1 MQEYGSDGS
10 SKPGENR
17 GGKADNGKITQNQAE
32 GYQAQPH
39 QYSLMS
45 QKSFS
50 CPGKEPEQNT
60 GNYFRT
66 APGAYETSSS
76 SNQYHNPR
84 YNNPSVPPT
93 FSSPPNS
100 PLVGLVFDPASSN
113 YSGPGIMTDRLNS
126 DRRSLS
132 SWSISNQEPIG
143 TGAKKKIVKSQDKKS
158 IYNADLRYN
167 ERYKDNRTES
177 DRKRKQDI
185 TFASESTSSLD
196 YFLEGERMVSELCN
210 IPDSNVR
217 NDSSGSSKQ
226 NIKSNNQEVE
236 KNNRCGSSDVL
247 LTAIDKIV
255 IHDQIPNQ
263 IVQLAIEACTD
274 AENIAIAHHNRPC
287 FKNIHSICAK
297 TRSNVQKPDSAVAN
311 LHSQGIPWV
320 IKNFIFSF
328 VRILDGWKGVKEL
341 LSEKHDT
348 FSRIENKY
356 YSPNIRECF
365 VQWQA
370 VTKEMLTHIYK
381 TFKCLDHGFTM
392 EQKSF
397 THNYYATNSA
407 APRHQN
413 QNKFQPPK
421 QHIST
426 PRPVNV
432 PHQLY
437 NAIQPPWIQN
447 QNQIVSQTFNE
458 VPWPAA
464 RTGVSYK
471 KFPVVPPPNSHSF
484 CPLSDQTEMDTRTQF
499 KCDPCNIRETKP
511 RQSWTITNMPDFRVL
526 ESMCYADQR
535 DLYNTLKHKMDAE
548 LGKAPGQPFLGNIPG
563 DVMQQRKDLDLKS
576 KMIPLSHVEKTL
588 IPSMASTNDLRGCY
602 VQKNNSCGDT
612 KEEADFFAAWGQM
625 VQKEPNELITHH
637 SHNMQIPSN
646 VVIPN
651 NISGPV
657 QFIDPENDEFHEMTK
672 VYMKPGSYKV
682 PIKPADPIT
691 SFGVGN
697 PQDVTFD
704 NCLDDNN
711 AALKMKLPFAPV
723 TLAPQPKYNMESW
736 PCLIARRNDDIS
748 NDDQKM
754 LPRTV
759 LPGLD
764 LRTVEALDVLSALT
778 SDRAWEAAKQ
788 SVPKFVDLLQ
798 EDSKSDTARLYDA
811 LRLSVSEEYI
821 NDFKESKIKVEHN
834 EPWSSE
840 LHANNLVLKS
850 LPDLWD
856 ADKLNS
862 TQSECAVQSSPKN
875 DTTKVQEHELK
886 SFDGNESAELPV
898 NKNAESK
905 ENIRCPSYDHT
916 GNCIRDEN
924 QKKSSGKSKVAVSG
938 MWYHPKKKKPISNS
952 IVKKFEIILKKF
964 SQINEATFIQHDMD
978 IKVAPRFYEV
988 VKYPM
993 CLHDIST
1000 KLKNSSYTDYDQVVQ
1015 DFRRIFNNV
1024 RMYLKTYPD
1033 TTMKK
1038 NVNKLS
1044 AEFEKMLNDEFQTK
1058 TECKSKS
1065 QEPMEAIEH
1074 RKIEKDNNSKSLEQS
1089 KDNVNNKKDL
1099 KSGDTKK

>member
-1 MQEYGSDGS
+1 MQDYGSEGS
-10 SKPGENR
+10 SKPGESR
-17 GGKADNGKITQNQAE
+17 GGKAEAGRASAHHGDC
-32 GYQAQPH
+32 YQGPSH
-39 QYSLMS
+39 QYPLMT
-45 QKSFS
+45 QKTFS
-50 CPGKEPEQNT
+50 GSSKELPEQNP
-60 GNYFRT
+60 GNYSRGT
-66 APGAYETSSS
+66 PGIYETSSS
-76 SNQYHNPR
+76 SQQYQNPR
-84 YNNPSVPPT
+84 YNNPSVPT

-100 PLVGLVFDPASSN
+100 PLVGLVFDPSSSS

-126 DRRSLS
+126 DRRSQS
-132 SWSISNQEPIG
+132 SWSTSNQEPIG
-143 TGAKKKIVKSQDKKS
+143 TGAKKKIVKSQDTK
-158 IYNADLRYN
+158 NAYSSDIRYH
-167 ERYKDNRTES
+167 ERYKDNSTEIE
-177 DRKRKQDI
+177 RLRKQDK
-185 TFASESTSSLD
+185 TLKSESTSSLD
-196 YFLEGERMVSELCN
+196 FFLEGERMVSELCN
-210 IPDSNVR
+210 ISDPNANLRSDAGN
-217 NDSSGSSKQ
+217 SKQ
-226 NIKSNNQEVE
+226 NTKTINQEDD
-236 KNNRCGSSDVL
+236 KNSRCGSSDVL
-247 LTAIDKIV
+247 LTALDKIV

-413 QNKFQPPK
+413 PNKFQQTKP
-421 QHIST
+421 HVST

-432 PHQLY
+432 SPQLY

-447 QNQIVSQTFNE
+447 QNQVVCQSFNDG
-458 VPWPAA
+458 PWPA
-464 RTGVSYK
+464 RSGVSYK
-471 KFPVVPPPNSHSF
+471 KFPVAPPQNSHNF
-484 CPLSDQTEMDTRTQF
+484 YPLSDQSEIDSFQRSQI
-499 KCDPCNIRETKP
+499 KCDPCNVRETKP
-511 RQSWTITNMPDFRVL
+511 RQSWTISNMPDFRVL

-535 DLYNTLKHKMDAE
+535 ELYNQLKHKMDAE
-548 LGKAPGQPFLGNIPG
+548 LGKAPGQPLLGNTPC
-563 DVMQQRKDLDLKS
+563 DMMHRKDLDLKA

-588 IPSMASTNDLRGCY
+588 IPSMASNNEVRGCY

-625 VQKEPNELITHH
+625 VQKEPNEFITHH
-637 SHNMQIPSN
+637 SHNIQIPSN
-646 VVIPN
+646 VVLPT

-657 QFIDPENDEFHEMTK
+657 QFIDPENDEFHEMSK

-682 PIKPADPIT
+682 PIKPADPVT
-691 SFGVGN
+691 PFGIGN
-697 PQDVTFD
+697 SQDVTFD
-704 NCLDDNN
+704 NCIDDN
-711 AALKMKLPFAPV
+711 AAMKLKVPFPPV

-736 PCLIARRNDDIS
+736 PCLIPRRSDDVMGE
-748 NDDQKM
+748 DQKM
-754 LPRTV
+754 VARPL

-764 LRTVEALDVLSALT
+764 LRNVDTLDVLSALT

-798 EDSKSDTARLYDA
+798 EGSKSDTARLYDA
-811 LRLSVSEEYI
+811 LGLGGSDEYS
-821 NDFKESKIKVEHN
+821 DEFKEAKSKIESNDLGPWTTEAHN
-834 EPWSSE
+834 KNF
-840 LHANNLVLKS
+840 AMKS

-856 ADKLNS
+856 VDKGNAV
-862 TQSECAVQSSPKN
+862 QSECTGQPHT
-875 DTTKVQEHELK
+875 DCGTTKNSDQEIK
-886 SFDGNESAELPV
+886 PFDRNEYNETSLP
-898 NKNAESK
+898 KNAETK
-905 ENIRCPSYDHT
+905 ENVRCPSFDHT
-916 GNCIRDEN
+916 GNYIRDDKE
-924 QKKSSGKSKVAVSG
+924 KKSIGKSKVSVSG
-938 MWYHPKKKKPISNS
+938 MWYHPKKKKPLPASVN
-952 IVKKFEIILKKF
+952 KKFEYILKKF
-964 SQINEATFIQHDMD
+964 SQINEYTFIQHDMD

-1000 KLKNSSYTDYDQVVQ
+1000 KLKNSSYNDYDQVVQ

-1024 RMYLKTYPD
+1024 RLYLKTYPD
-1033 TTMKK
+1033 AAMKK
-1038 NVNKLS
+1038 NINKLS
-1044 AEFEKMLNDEFQTK
+1044 ADFDRMLNDEFQNKSESKPKAQDGIENLDNCSKK
-1058 TECKSKS
+1058 T
-1065 QEPMEAIEH
+1065 
-1074 RKIEKDNNSKSLEQS
+1074 EKDNIPKNNEHNTETNRKDSKP
-1089 KDNVNNKKDL
+1089 K
-1099 KSGDTKK
+1099 